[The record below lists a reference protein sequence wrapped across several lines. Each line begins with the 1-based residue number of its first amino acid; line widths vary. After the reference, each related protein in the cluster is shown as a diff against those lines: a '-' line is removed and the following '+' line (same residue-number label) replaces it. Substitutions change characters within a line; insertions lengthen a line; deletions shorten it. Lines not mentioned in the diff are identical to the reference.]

1 MSLHRNKESNTA
13 SSAVTQ
19 ANSVPVSTHHGSSAN
34 VEPLGSR
41 LPHYNL
47 TCMCSS
53 LPHIAVSPAC
63 VAAPCQLYPHHC
75 VQLLTT
81 HHNLTASSVFHYSGF
96 TGFFFFLIQN
106 HRMQKQ
112 PNDFAE
118 HSNESTNESRT
129 LLGTNYTDR

>member
-96 TGFFFFLIQN
+96 TGFFFFFSFKTTGCKSSL
-106 HRMQKQ
+106 M
-112 PNDFAE
+112 
-118 HSNESTNESRT
+118 T
-129 LLGTNYTDR
+129 LLNIQMNQPMSPGHC